1 MAIVQYKLGKHEPIL
16 QIVEEGMRLAVVANL
31 TTSVGEQG
39 EHFELGCEIISSR
52 IMDVK
57 TDYVFSLPSERLTVQ
72 IPLHQVTTAGVS
84 TILAPG
90 QTWLIDPH
98 VSSTK
103 GLGNETSVPFPGK
116 IPCVGHSF
124 KNVAVRLPADC
135 SVTDLISDSNQRL

>member
-1 MAIVQYKLGKHEPIL
+1 MGIVQCKLGKHEPIL
-16 QIVEEGMRLAVVANL
+16 KIVEEGMRLAVVANL
-31 TTSVGEQG
+31 TTSVSEQR

-57 TDYVFSLPSERLTVQ
+57 TDYEFRLPSERLTVQ
-72 IPLHQVTTAGVS
+72 VPLHQVATACVS

-103 GLGNETSVPFPGK
+103 SIRNETSVPFQGK
-116 IPCVGHSF
+116 IPCVGRSF
-124 KNVAVRLPADC
+124 KNVA
-135 SVTDLISDSNQRL
+135 ISTFDQHMIVLLCPELNDRK